1 MSKILGSWSGMRKYL
16 EEEMLCPSLRGR
28 VRYGCTRYVGM
39 DSDHIFDVWVDGRQ
53 VKRFSLETVN
63 EYFIAQGYTIKRSP
77 MSIHDYWE
85 DFWNLM
91 EQYPLESRAEY
102 TDDEFCNAL
111 NAYRNQ
117 PIQESIASPN
127 PIVRMFAVLDRRLG
141 SRTVEKLRQE
151 MENQPEWLR
160 FFYRLRTETSANPQI
175 PK

>member
-39 DSDHIFDVWVDGRQ
+39 DSDHVFDVWVDGRQ

-91 EQYPLESRAEY
+91 ERQPLESRAEY
-102 TDDEFCNAL
+102 TDDEFCDAL
-111 NAYRNQ
+111 SAYRNQ
-117 PIQESIASPN
+117 SIQESIASPN